1 MKMGFSWIFN
11 KSKNW
16 INILNT
22 PYSSSFSY
30 FPGCQIHTCTSISQK
45 DRLCSQIPKK
55 TAPRGR
61 DLIEQ
66 HHHEMVYE
74 MLPQTIFWTY
84 LNIIKF
90 LMPAKNRW
98 ISNDLQLHRW
108 KHTTHRPSSAI
119 SSVFRR
125 KTSPAA
131 TDGDPVAGESC
142 GAGGAHAVE
151 LWVARWFASVRGSVR
166 WAILVV
172 LVGWKPIDFHG
183 FSHG

>member
-1 MKMGFSWIFN
+1 MMKMGFSWIFN

-55 TAPRGR
+55 KSPRGR

-74 MLPQTIFWTY
+74 MLPQTIF
-84 LNIIKF
+84 
-90 LMPAKNRW
+90 
-98 ISNDLQLHRW
+98 
-108 KHTTHRPSSAI
+108 
-119 SSVFRR
+119 
-125 KTSPAA
+125 
-131 TDGDPVAGESC
+131 
-142 GAGGAHAVE
+142 
-151 LWVARWFASVRGSVR
+151 
-166 WAILVV
+166 
-172 LVGWKPIDFHG
+172 
-183 FSHG
+183 